1 MEKKEIQ
8 EKILRKLMALKKWGG
23 SHTEEINLLKS
34 LPKHLRGEKV
44 AKVAIYELEILGFL
58 IYKKST
64 GENHVSLNP
73 ERMKEIYRFLGL

>member
-34 LPKHLRGEKV
+34 LPKHLRVEKV
-44 AKVAIYELEILGFL
+44 AKVAVY
-58 IYKKST
+58 
-64 GENHVSLNP
+64 
-73 ERMKEIYRFLGL
+73 